1 MFGPFS
7 GFAAAV
13 WQVLTGRRT
22 LFVLLL
28 WLAVGAVVG
37 VVAGPGEHPAEGVL
51 VHVPALLLPFVWLA
65 RVATGIGR
73 FWAAGAAVALVGTL
87 FAGGEPGRMTVQPG
101 AETESYLRPSISR
114 PISTHLGGIVRM
126 QADDESHIALSLG
139 AGTKEQ
145 GTARLSLV
153 DGREVRLGTWA
164 VRHRRS
170 LPGESPNLA
179 RVRALAAGQTP
190 QSLTLRPGQSATLA
204 DGTAVSLVELAADF
218 GQGLGPAAQLEIREG
233 ETTRTDWFFVDGP
246 DLDARLGR
254 GTWRFELAGV
264 DAAPALELDVHRAGN
279 PWIAVAGWGLMAL
292 VMLALAT
299 RRPTEAA

>member
-22 LFVLLL
+22 ILILLS

-51 VHVPALLLPFVWLA
+51 MHVPALLLPFAWLA
-65 RVATGIGR
+65 RSISGVGR
-73 FWAAGAAVALVGTL
+73 FWAAGAALALIGTL
-87 FAGGEPGRMTVQPG
+87 FSGGEAGRMTVQPG
-101 AETESYLRPSISR
+101 AETERYLRPSISR
-114 PISTHLGGIVRM
+114 PISTHLGGIVRA
-126 QADDESHIALSLG
+126 QADDEHHIALRFG
-139 AGTKEQ
+139 AGTQEQ
-145 GTARLSLV
+145 GSARLSLV
-153 DGREVRLGTWA
+153 DGREARLGPWA

-170 LPGESPNLA
+170 LPGESPNVA
-179 RVRALAAGQTP
+179 RVRALATGQAP
-190 QSLTLRPGQSATLA
+190 QSLSLRRGQSATLA
-204 DGTAVSLVELAADF
+204 DGTVVSLVELASDF

-233 ETTRTDWFFVDGP
+233 EASRVDWFFVDGP

-254 GTWRFELAGV
+254 GNWRFELAGV

-279 PWIAVAGWGLMAL
+279 PWVAVAGWGLMAL